1 MTTTDR
7 SADGKL
13 LAAGDEAGELRVYK
27 YPCLAKEQE
36 SVTEGAHVSHVA
48 RARFNKTGTHLV
60 TVGKRDRAIM
70 VWRVVQAPPPE
81 DKHADKKAG
90 ATKTGDKK

>member
-1 MTTTDR
+1 MRATDR

-13 LAAGDEAGELRVYK
+13 LAVGDEAGELRVYK
-27 YPCLAKEQE
+27 YPCLAKEQD
-36 SVTEGAHVSHVA
+36 SVKEPAHVSHVA

-70 VWRVVQAPPPE
+70 VWRIVNAAPPPE
-81 DKHADKKAG
+81 KESKKG
-90 ATKTGDKK
+90 ATKTEDKK